1 VEEKDV
7 ERSTPL
13 FEPLTPRQLDILR
26 LVAQGQTS
34 REIAQELILSP
45 GTVRTHVQ
53 RIIAK
58 LRARD
63 RTTAVVQAIQLG
75 IISSKPED

>member
-1 VEEKDV
+1 VEVTDV
-7 ERSTPL
+7 EQSTPL
-13 FEPLTPRQLDILR
+13 FEPLTPRQVDILR

-58 LRARD
+58 LSARD
-63 RTTAVVQAIQLG
+63 RTTAVVRAIQLG
-75 IISSKPED
+75 IISSEPED